1 MSKYNI
7 TENKQQRPAAYRTTV
22 SPEVMDELQRKVIQ
36 KIVVEKCY
44 RDALRRRGAA
54 HSPGHP
60 DPARQLAQDLG
71 TNTRY
76 ISAVVNNRFH
86 KNYTELVNG
95 YRVEEAMSLM
105 VDRRYQKT
113 NIEDISAMVG
123 FSNRQSFYAAFY
135 RFVGKT
141 PRQYRVEELEKRAID
156 TTPKK
161 RGRKPKNRQEGNA

>member
-44 RDALRRRGAA
+44 RDKNY
-54 HSPGHP
+54 S
-60 DPARQLAQDLG
+60 ARQLAQDLG

-123 FSNRQSFYAAFY
+123 FQQ
-135 RFVGKT
+135 
-141 PRQYRVEELEKRAID
+141 PPELL
-156 TTPKK
+156 
-161 RGRKPKNRQEGNA
+161 RGLLPLCRKDPASVSRGGTGEARHRHHAQEARSQAQEQTGGQRLSPLIS

>member
-44 RDALRRRGAA
+44 CDKNY
-54 HSPGHP
+54 S
-60 DPARQLAQDLG
+60 ARQLAQDLG

>member
-44 RDALRRRGAA
+44 RD
-54 HSPGHP
+54 
-60 DPARQLAQDLG
+60 
-71 TNTRY
+71 
-76 ISAVVNNRFH
+76 

>member
-7 TENKQQRPAAYRTTV
+7 TENKQPRPAAYRTSV

-36 KIVVEKCY
+36 RIVVEKCY
-44 RDALRRRGAA
+44 RDKNY
-54 HSPGHP
+54 S
-60 DPARQLAQDLG
+60 ARQLAQDLG

-86 KNYTELVNG
+86 KNYTELVNS
-95 YRVEEAMSLM
+95 YRVEEAMTLM
-105 VDRRYQKT
+105 VDKRYAKT

-141 PRQYRVEELEKRAID
+141 PRQYRMEELERRQPD
-156 TTPKK
+156 GQPRK
-161 RGRKPKNRQEGNA
+161 RGRRPKQRTEEPQQ

>member
-44 RDALRRRGAA
+44 RDKNY
-54 HSPGHP
+54 S
-60 DPARQLAQDLG
+60 ARQLAQDLG

-105 VDRRYQKT
+105 VDRRYQKEGYS
-113 NIEDISAMVG
+113 NMV
-123 FSNRQSFYAAFY
+123 FTSNRDPAQWKENFCENDALLCALDRIFDDAVVFTIKGESF
-135 RFVGKT
+135 
-141 PRQYRVEELEKRAID
+141 
-156 TTPKK
+156 
-161 RGRKPKNRQEGNA
+161 RGRKLETVALRTSTGSPADPQQAG

>member
-7 TENKQQRPAAYRTTV
+7 IENKRQRAAAYRSTV

-44 RDALRRRGAA
+44 RDKDY
-54 HSPGHP
+54 S
-60 DPARQLAQDLG
+60 ARQLALDLG

-86 KNYTELVNG
+86 KNYTELVNS
-95 YRVEEAMSLM
+95 YRIEEAMTLM
-105 VDRRYQKT
+105 VDKRYQRT

-141 PRQYRVEELEKRAID
+141 PRQYRIEELASRDDAD
-156 TTPKK
+156 AQRR
-161 RGRKPKNRQEGNA
+161 RGRKPRTRDAQTGEGE

>member
-1 MSKYNI
+1 MQPERFRD
-7 TENKQQRPAAYRTTV
+7 TPQDETFLREVVAAGDQELFV
-22 SPEVMDELQRKVIQ
+22 ADDAGEV
-36 KIVVEKCY
+36 CGF
-44 RDALRRRGAA
+44 A
-54 HSPGHP
+54 
-60 DPARQLAQDLG
+60 LAQDLA

>member
-44 RDALRRRGAA
+44 RDKNY
-54 HSPGHP
+54 S
-60 DPARQLAQDLG
+60 ARQLAQDLG

-95 YRVEEAMSLM
+95 YRVEADAEEVGDKKEEKEEEKVGGKEA
-105 VDRRYQKT
+105 
-113 NIEDISAMVG
+113 A
-123 FSNRQSFYAAFY
+123 
-135 RFVGKT
+135 
-141 PRQYRVEELEKRAID
+141 
-156 TTPKK
+156 
-161 RGRKPKNRQEGNA
+161 KPKARTAKTGEKQATGEKVEKITNN

>member
-22 SPEVMDELQRKVIQ
+22 SPEVMDKLQRKVIQ

-44 RDALRRRGAA
+44 RDKNY
-54 HSPGHP
+54 S
-60 DPARQLAQDLG
+60 ARQLAQDLG

-95 YRVEEAMSLM
+95 YRAVL
-105 VDRRYQKT
+105 
-113 NIEDISAMVG
+113 
-123 FSNRQSFYAAFY
+123 
-135 RFVGKT
+135 
-141 PRQYRVEELEKRAID
+141 
-156 TTPKK
+156 
-161 RGRKPKNRQEGNA
+161 

>member
-44 RDALRRRGAA
+44 RDKNYSGLAA
-54 HSPGHP
+54 TPTGVKI
-60 DPARQLAQDLG
+60 ARQLAQDLG